1 MLQSCIVIIMVTIV
15 MMVDIATTSTETLQ
29 VNGSPQLGYYV
40 QLGLGTPYEEVSI
53 FVMLVNV
60 NISQSNCSTSFWWTL
75 VAVTLSLL
83 E

>member
-1 MLQSCIVIIMVTIV
+1 MLQTCIIVVMVNVIMIV
-15 MMVDIATTSTETLQ
+15 GMTTTTKESLQ

-60 NISQSNCSTSFWWTL
+60 NISQSNCSTTSWWTL

-83 E
+83 D

>member
-1 MLQSCIVIIMVTIV
+1 MLQFCIVIIMVTIV
-15 MMVDIATTSTETLQ
+15 MMVDIATATTESLQ
-29 VNGSPQLGYYV
+29 VKGSPQLGYYV
-40 QLGLGTPYEEVSI
+40 QLGLGTPYEGVSI

-60 NISQSNCSTSFWWTL
+60 NISQSNCSTTSWWTL

>member
-1 MLQSCIVIIMVTIV
+1 MLQTCIIVVMVNVI
-15 MMVDIATTSTETLQ
+15 MMVGMTTTTKESLQ

-40 QLGLGTPYEEVSI
+40 QLGLGTPYEEVSV

-60 NISQSNCSTSFWWTL
+60 NISQSNCSTTSWWTL

-83 E
+83 D

>member
-1 MLQSCIVIIMVTIV
+1 MLQTCIVVVMVNVI
-15 MMVDIATTSTETLQ
+15 MMVGMTTTTKESLQ

-40 QLGLGTPYEEVSI
+40 QLGLGTPYEGVSI

-60 NISQSNCSTSFWWTL
+60 NISQSNCSTTSWWTL